1 MRDNRDKGVK
11 PINSLLNAKSLF
23 NQAHS
28 IAPDIFDGIG
38 YPWEVLSKIKDFI
51 KELAEHLPG
60 DFERV
65 AENVWVGKGTEIDAS
80 VQIKGPAI
88 IGYDC
93 ALRHTAYIRE
103 NVIIG
108 NEVVV
113 GNSTE
118 LKNALLFDKVEV
130 PHFNYVGDSV
140 LGYKAHL
147 GAGVILSNLKSAKDN
162 VRIVM
167 GNGES
172 LDTGLKKFGALIGD
186 FAEIGCN
193 AVLNPGTI
201 IGRESVVY
209 PLTMVRGI
217 VPERH
222 ILKNDGSLVP
232 KK

>member
-1 MRDNRDKGVK
+1 MFAKNLFDLEYTNAG
-11 PINSLLNAKSLF
+11 PIFNSTQYA
-23 NQAHS
+23 
-28 IAPDIFDGIG
+28 
-38 YPWEVLSKIKDFI
+38 WEVLPKIKEFI
-51 KELAEHLPG
+51 MELAEHLPG
-60 DFERV
+60 DFERI
-65 AENVWVGKGTEIDAS
+65 AENIWVGKGTQIDDS
-80 VQIKGPAI
+80 VKIKGPAI

-93 ALRHTAYIRE
+93 VIRHTAYIRE
-103 NVIIG
+103 NVITG
-108 NEVVV
+108 NGVVI

-118 LKNALLFDKVEV
+118 VKNAILFDKVEA
-130 PHFNYVGDSV
+130 PHFNYVGDSI

-162 VRIVM
+162 IRVSA

-217 VPERH
+217 IPERH

-232 KK
+232 KN

>member
-1 MRDNRDKGVK
+1 MEV
-11 PINSLLNAKSLF
+11 AK
-23 NQAHS
+23 N
-28 IAPDIFDGIG
+28 
-38 YPWEVLSKIKDFI
+38 
-51 KELAEHLPG
+51 LPG
-60 DFERV
+60 DYERI
-65 AENVWVGKGTEIDAS
+65 AENVWVGKGTEIDDS
-80 VQIKGPAI
+80 VRIKGPAI

-93 ALRHTAYIRE
+93 AIRHTAYIRE

-108 NEVVV
+108 DGAVV

-162 VRIVM
+162 IIILTE
-167 GNGES
+167 NGDT
-172 LDTGLKKFGALIGD
+172 LNTGLKKFGAMVGD

-193 AVLNPGTI
+193 SVLNPGTI
-201 IGRESVVY
+201 IGRESMVY
-209 PLTMVRGI
+209 PVTMVRGI

-222 ILKNDGSLVP
+222 ILKNDGTLVP

>member
-1 MRDNRDKGVK
+1 MK
-11 PINSLLNAKSLF
+11 PINSLLYAKNLF
-23 NQAHS
+23 NHEHS
-28 IAPDIFDGIG
+28 IAPDIFNGIT
-38 YPWEVLSKIKDFI
+38 YTWEVLPRIKDFI
-51 KELAEHLPG
+51 KELAQHLPG
-60 DFERV
+60 DFERI
-65 AENVWVGKGTEIDAS
+65 ADNVWVGKGTEIDGS
-80 VQIKGPAI
+80 VQIKGPTI

-93 ALRHTAYIRE
+93 AIRHAAYIRE

-108 NEVVV
+108 NGVVV

-130 PHFNYVGDSV
+130 PHYNYVGDSV

-147 GAGVILSNLKSAKDN
+147 GAGVILSNLKSTKDN
-162 VRIVM
+162 IRVVV

-172 LDTGLKKFGALIGD
+172 LDTGLRKFGALIGD

-193 AVLNPGTI
+193 SVLNPGTI
-201 IGRESVVY
+201 IGPESVVY

-217 VPERH
+217 VPERY
-222 ILKNDGSLVP
+222 ILKNDGVLIP

>member
-1 MRDNRDKGVK
+1 MKKGVK
-11 PINSLLNAKSLF
+11 PINTLIYAKNLF

-28 IAPDIFDGIG
+28 IAPNIFDGIT
-38 YPWEVLSKIKDFI
+38 YAWEVLPRIKDFI
-51 KELAEHLPG
+51 KELADHLPG
-60 DFERV
+60 DFERL
-65 AENVWVGKGTEIDAS
+65 AENVWVGKGTEIDPSAL
-80 VQIKGPAI
+80 IKGPAI
-88 IGYDC
+88 IGYGC
-93 ALRHTAYIRE
+93 AIRHAAFIRE

-108 NEVVV
+108 NEVTV

-118 LKNALLFDKVEV
+118 LKNALLFDRVEV
-130 PHFNYVGDSV
+130 PHFNYVGDSI

-162 VRIVM
+162 IRIVV

-201 IGRESVVY
+201 IGRESVIY

-222 ILKNDGSLVP
+222 ILKNDGSLVS

>member
-1 MRDNRDKGVK
+1 MK
-11 PINSLLNAKSLF
+11 PINTLIYAKNLF

-28 IAPDIFDGIG
+28 IAPNIFDGIT
-38 YPWEVLSKIKDFI
+38 YAWEVLPRIKDFI
-51 KELAEHLPG
+51 KELADHLPG
-60 DFERV
+60 DFERL
-65 AENVWVGKGTEIDAS
+65 AENVWVGKGTEIDPSAL
-80 VQIKGPAI
+80 IKGPAI
-88 IGYDC
+88 IGCGC
-93 ALRHTAYIRE
+93 AIRHAAFIRE

-108 NEVVV
+108 NEVTV

-118 LKNALLFDKVEV
+118 LKNALLFDRVEV
-130 PHFNYVGDSV
+130 PHFNYVGDSI

-162 VRIVM
+162 IRIVV

-201 IGRESVVY
+201 IGRESVIY

-217 VPERH
+217 VPERY
-222 ILKNDGSLVP
+222 ILKNDGSLIS

>member
-1 MRDNRDKGVK
+1 VK
-11 PINSLLNAKSLF
+11 PINTLIYAKNLF

-28 IAPDIFDGIG
+28 IAPNIFDGIT
-38 YPWEVLSKIKDFI
+38 YAWEVLPRIKDFI
-51 KELAEHLPG
+51 KELADHLPG
-60 DFERV
+60 DFERL
-65 AENVWVGKGTEIDAS
+65 AENVWVGKGTEIDPSAL
-80 VQIKGPAI
+80 IKGPAI
-88 IGYDC
+88 IGCGC
-93 ALRHTAYIRE
+93 AIRHAAFIRE

-108 NEVVV
+108 NEVTV

-118 LKNALLFDKVEV
+118 LKNALLFDRVEV
-130 PHFNYVGDSV
+130 PHFNYVGDSI

-162 VRIVM
+162 IRIVV

-201 IGRESVVY
+201 IGRESVIY

-222 ILKNDGSLVP
+222 ILKNDGSLVS

>member
-1 MRDNRDKGVK
+1 MKL
-11 PINSLLNAKSLF
+11 INSLIYAKYLFDLEHTNAGPLF
-23 NQAHS
+23 HRLQYAW
-28 IAPDIFDGIG
+28 D
-38 YPWEVLSKIKDFI
+38 VLPKIKEFI
-51 KELAEHLPG
+51 PELAEHLPG

-65 AENVWVGKGTEIDAS
+65 AADVWVGKGTQIDDS
-80 VQIKGPAI
+80 VRIKGPAI

-93 ALRHTAYIRE
+93 AIRHTAYIRE

-108 NEVVV
+108 NGAVI

-118 LKNALLFDKVEV
+118 VKNAILFDKVEA
-130 PHFNYVGDSV
+130 PHFNYVGDSI

-162 VRIVM
+162 IRVSFRT
-167 GNGES
+167 GES

-201 IGRESVVY
+201 LGKESVVY

-217 VPERH
+217 IPERY

-232 KK
+232 KR

>member
-1 MRDNRDKGVK
+1 MK
-11 PINSLLNAKSLF
+11 PINSLLYAKNLF
-23 NQAHS
+23 NQEHS
-28 IAPDIFDGIG
+28 IAPGIFDGL
-38 YPWEVLSKIKDFI
+38 YYAWEVLPRIKDFI
-51 KELAEHLPG
+51 KELARHLPG
-60 DFERV
+60 DFERI
-65 AENVWVGKGTEIDAS
+65 AENVWVGKGTEIDDWAR
-80 VQIKGPAI
+80 IKGPAI
-88 IGYDC
+88 IGHDC
-93 ALRHTAYIRE
+93 AIRHGAYIRE

-108 NEVVV
+108 NGVVV

-118 LKNALLFDKVEV
+118 LKNALLFDKVEA

-147 GAGVILSNLKSAKDN
+147 GAGVILSNLKSAKDSI
-162 VRIVM
+162 RIPV
-167 GNGES
+167 GDGES

-209 PLTMVRGI
+209 PLTMVRGLI
-217 VPERH
+217 SERH
-222 ILKNDGSLVP
+222 ILKNDGSLIS

>member
-11 PINSLLNAKSLF
+11 PINFLLNAKSLF

-28 IAPDIFDGIG
+28 IAPDIFDGID

-93 ALRHTAYIRE
+93 AIRHTAYIRE

-217 VPERH
+217 VPEKH

>member
-1 MRDNRDKGVK
+1 MK
-11 PINSLLNAKSLF
+11 PINTLVFAKQLF
-23 NQAHS
+23 NLEHTSTGQ
-28 IAPDIFDGIG
+28 IFNKAQYAWD
-38 YPWEVLSKIKDFI
+38 VLPKIKEFI
-51 KELAEHLPG
+51 TELAEHLPG
-60 DFERV
+60 DFERI
-65 AENVWVGKGTEIDAS
+65 AENVWVGKGTEIDDS
-80 VQIKGPAI
+80 VRIKGPAI

-93 ALRHTAYIRE
+93 RIRHTAYIRE

-108 NEVVV
+108 NSAVI

-118 LKNALLFDKVEV
+118 VKNAILFDKVEA
-130 PHFNYVGDSV
+130 PHFNYVGDSI

-162 VRIVM
+162 IRVSV
-167 GNGES
+167 GTGEN

-201 IGRESVVY
+201 IGRDSMIY

-217 VPERH
+217 IPEKH
-222 ILKNDGSLVP
+222 ILKNDGTIVP

>member
-1 MRDNRDKGVK
+1 M
-11 PINSLLNAKSLF
+11 F
-23 NQAHS
+23 NQEHT
-28 IAPDIFDGIG
+28 IAPHIFKGLD
-38 YPWEVLSKIKDFI
+38 YAWEVLPRIKDFI
-51 KELAEHLPG
+51 KEIAKELPS
-60 DFERV
+60 DFEQI
-65 AENVWVGKGTEIDAS
+65 AESVWVGKGTEIDDS
-80 VQIKGPAI
+80 VRIKGPAI
-88 IGYDC
+88 IGCDC
-93 ALRHTAYIRE
+93 AIRHTAYIRE
-103 NVIIG
+103 NVIVG
-108 NEVVV
+108 NGVII

-162 VRIVM
+162 IVISI
-167 GNGES
+167 GSGEV

-201 IGRESVVY
+201 IGKESIVY

-217 VPERH
+217 IPEKH
-222 ILKNDGSLVP
+222 ILKNDGTLVP
-232 KK
+232 KS